1 MSLVA
6 LITIVCGLYAR
17 KDRREF
23 LENREKIIASVMKA
37 DKPSKKCFEKR
48 DWMYSEFYYLP
59 DDFN

>member
-1 MSLVA
+1 
-6 LITIVCGLYAR
+6 
-17 KDRREF
+17 
-23 LENREKIIASVMKA
+23 MKA